1 MADPLGAHLVRK
13 GLLTQTQLDEALK
26 SQLIYGG
33 SLGTN
38 LVELGMLDLA
48 TLGQAL
54 SDTYHFP
61 LVTEAELAAVTTQT
75 VALLRPELARHHL
88 AFPLV
93 VEGRRLRV
101 AMAEPQDP
109 RHVDALA
116 FATGMRI
123 VPSILPEPR
132 LLQVLE
138 RHYGIT
144 RPVRPIRPGQ
154 LRTRA
159 GQGAAQEPRAR
170 PPVVFLSL
178 PTPGP
183 SATPVPLS
191 APTPSPGASPLPGP
205 PRAPAAA
212 SGSAGPVPAA
222 LLHPPGLTQRSP
234 AGAGAPRLH
243 VVPTA
248 TGAASAPGQLPAR
261 PVAPPRASS
270 PFQAA
275 AVGAPAAAAPPI
287 PVMASGAAVLL
298 APVPS
303 PPPRAA
309 PTPAPAP
316 RSAWTG
322 PLTEPV
328 PEPLAAPPT
337 PVSPGSESLAAIR
350 PRTAEL
356 FPEVPVPPPSA
367 SEQAQAGPSSHE
379 ARASEQDVRPS
390 SLPLVELSAEEV
402 LEAPGVAEWRIHA
415 MELPQGP
422 VGAWEMASDIDY
434 IESDSGSASWAQRG
448 LEVDFSSLAAN
459 DADGVPLARVHEFLP
474 RWEARLGASPSNP
487 GPQGPPWVRLSEAME
502 ALRRATTRGQL
513 GQALLSYAQ
522 GRFPRSFLL
531 GETFGAIRVGLA
543 CGTGSDKPEVT
554 ALKVDLS
561 TPSLLARAASDG
573 GPVVSSA
580 PESRTDEALFAA
592 LGEASSHLMAAP
604 IRLRQRAVGFV
615 VIDGGPS
622 PIGAEALDELER
634 LLAAASEAYGRLH
647 ETSF

>member
-1 MADPLGAHLVRK
+1 MVDPLGAHLVRK
-13 GLLTQTQLDEALK
+13 GLLTQAQLDEALK

-38 LVELGMLDLA
+38 LVELGMLELA

-61 LVTEAELAAVTTQT
+61 LVTEAELAAVTSQT

-138 RHYGIT
+138 RHYGIV
-144 RPVRPIRPGQ
+144 RPARPIRPGQ

-159 GQGAAQEPRAR
+159 GQGAAPEPQAR

-178 PTPGP
+178 PTSGP
-183 SATPVPLS
+183 STTPVPLS

-205 PRAPAAA
+205 SRAPATA
-212 SGSAGPVPAA
+212 SGSAGPVPVA

-243 VVPTA
+243 VVPPA
-248 TGAASAPGQLPAR
+248 TGAASAPSQMLAP
-261 PVAPPRASS
+261 PVDPPRASP

-275 AVGAPAAAAPPI
+275 AVGAPAAAAPP
-287 PVMASGAAVLL
+287 VAVRASGAAVLL
-298 APVPS
+298 APAPCPS
-303 PPPRAA
+303 PPRAA
-309 PTPAPAP
+309 PTPPPAP
-316 RSAWTG
+316 RAVWTG
-322 PLTEPV
+322 PLTEPA
-328 PEPLAAPPT
+328 PEP
-337 PVSPGSESLAAIR
+337 LAAIR

-356 FPEVPVPPPSA
+356 FPEVSAPLPSV
-367 SEQAQAGPSSHE
+367 SEQEQVGPSSHE
-379 ARASEQDVRPS
+379 ACASEQDVRPV

-402 LEAPGVAEWRIHA
+402 LEASSVAEWRCHA

-459 DADGVPLARVHEFLP
+459 DAEGVPLARVHEFLP
-474 RWEARLGASPSNP
+474 RWEARLGRDEGNT
-487 GPQGPPWVRLSEAME
+487 GTQGPSRVRLSEAME

-513 GQALLSYAQ
+513 GQALLSYSH

-543 CGTGSDKPEVT
+543 CGTGSDKPEVA

-561 TPSLLARAASDG
+561 TPSLLARAAADG

-580 PESRTDEALFAA
+580 PESRTDEALFTA
-592 LGEASSHLMAAP
+592 LGGASSHLVAAP

-622 PIGAEALDELER
+622 SIGAEELDELER

>member
-1 MADPLGAHLVRK
+1 MVDLLGAHLVRK
-13 GLLTQTQLDEALK
+13 GVLTQTQLDEALK

-38 LVELGMLDLA
+38 LVELGMLSLA

-61 LVTEAELAAVTTQT
+61 RVTEEELAAVSVQT

-88 AFPLV
+88 SFPLV
-93 VEGRRLRV
+93 LEGRRLRV

-116 FATGMRI
+116 FATGLRI

-138 RHYGIT
+138 RHYGIA
-144 RPVRPIRPGQ
+144 RPVRPARPGQ
-154 LRTRA
+154 LRSGESLPPMT
-159 GQGAAQEPRAR
+159 PTAR
-170 PPVVFLSL
+170 PPAVTP
-178 PTPGP
+178 PTI
-183 SATPVPLS
+183 
-191 APTPSPGASPLPGP
+191 
-205 PRAPAAA
+205 A
-212 SGSAGPVPAA
+212 SGSMSPVPTAP
-222 LLHPPGLTQRSP
+222 LHPPGLTQRSS
-234 AGAGAPRLH
+234 ARATTPRLH
-243 VVPTA
+243 VVPPS
-248 TGAASAPGQLPAR
+248 TGAASAPGASPGQVSAPPQLQTAPVGAR
-261 PVAPPRASS
+261 SAEAPPVAM
-270 PFQAA
+270 
-275 AVGAPAAAAPPI
+275 
-287 PVMASGAAVLL
+287 MASGAALLL

-303 PPPRAA
+303 APPRAA
-309 PTPAPAP
+309 PPTPAQ
-316 RSAWTG
+316 TG
-322 PLTEPV
+322 GDPFATV
-328 PEPLAAPPT
+328 P
-337 PVSPGSESLAAIR
+337 

-356 FPEVPVPPPSA
+356 FPEVPAPPPST
-367 SEQAQAGPSSHE
+367 SEQEGPSSLE
-379 ARASEQDVRPS
+379 ARAFERNARPS

-402 LEAPGVAEWRIHA
+402 LEAPSVAEWRIHA

-448 LEVDFSSLAAN
+448 LEVDFGSLAAN

-474 RWEARLGASPSNP
+474 HWEARLGRDEGVKAAALPSST
-487 GPQGPPWVRLSEAME
+487 GTQGPPWVRLPEAME

-513 GQALLSYAQ
+513 GQALLSYAH

-531 GETFGAIRVGLA
+531 GETFGTIRVGLA
-543 CGTGSDKPEVT
+543 CGTGSDKPEVA
-554 ALKVDLS
+554 ALKMDLS
-561 TPSLLARAASDG
+561 TPSLLARAAADG

-592 LGEASSHLMAAP
+592 LGGASSHLVAAP

-622 PIGAEALDELER
+622 PIGAEELDELER
-634 LLAAASEAYGRLH
+634 LLAEASEAYGRLH

>member
-1 MADPLGAHLVRK
+1 MVDPLGAHLVRK

-26 SQLIYGG
+26 SRLIYGG

-61 LVTEAELAAVTTQT
+61 LVTEAELAAVSAQA

-88 AFPLV
+88 AIPLAL
-93 VEGRRLRV
+93 EGRRLRV

-132 LLQVLE
+132 LFQVLE
-138 RHYGIT
+138 RHYGIA
-144 RPVRPIRPGQ
+144 RPVRPSRPG
-154 LRTRA
+154 LPRP
-159 GQGAAQEPRAR
+159 GATPLSSSPKAR
-170 PPVVFLSL
+170 PPAAVTL
-178 PTPGP
+178 P
-183 SATPVPLS
+183 AV
-191 APTPSPGASPLPGP
+191 AP
-205 PRAPAAA
+205 
-212 SGSAGPVPAA
+212 GSAGPAPVAP
-222 LLHPPGLTQRSP
+222 LHPPGLTQRST
-234 AGAGAPRLH
+234 AVAPRLH
-243 VVPTA
+243 VVPPA
-248 TGAASAPGQLPAR
+248 TGAAAAPGVPPPAQVPAR
-261 PVAPPRASS
+261 PVDPPRVS
-270 PFQAA
+270 PQLQR
-275 AVGAPAAAAPPI
+275 APAGARLAAAPPVA
-287 PVMASGAAVLL
+287 VMASGAAVLL

-303 PPPRAA
+303 APPRAA
-309 PTPAPAP
+309 PTPPPVPVP
-316 RSAWTG
+316 RHVWAG

-328 PEPLAAPPT
+328 PLAAPPT
-337 PVSPGSESLAAIR
+337 PSRPGGEPFVAVP

-356 FPEVPVPPPSA
+356 FPEVPAPPQSA
-367 SEQAQAGPSSHE
+367 SVQEQTASSSHE
-379 ARASEQDVRPS
+379 ARASEEDVRPS
-390 SLPLVELSAEEV
+390 SLPLVELSADEV
-402 LEAPGVAEWRIHA
+402 LEAPGVAGWRLQA
-415 MELPQGP
+415 MELPQAP
-422 VGAWEMASDIDY
+422 AGAWELASDIDY

-459 DADGVPLARVHEFLP
+459 DSDGVPLARVHEFLP
-474 RWEARLGASPSNP
+474 RWEARLGRDEGEKEGALPSSTGTQ
-487 GPQGPPWVRLSEAME
+487 GPQWVQLPEAME

-513 GQALLSYAQ
+513 GQALLSYAH
-522 GRFPRSFLL
+522 GRFPRSYLL

-543 CGTGSDKPEVT
+543 CGTGSDKPEVA

-561 TPSLLARAASDG
+561 TPSLLAQAASDG

-592 LGEASSHLMAAP
+592 LGGASSHLMAAP

-615 VIDGGPS
+615 VIDGGPA
-622 PIGAEALDELER
+622 PFGAEELDELER

-647 ETSF
+647 ETCF